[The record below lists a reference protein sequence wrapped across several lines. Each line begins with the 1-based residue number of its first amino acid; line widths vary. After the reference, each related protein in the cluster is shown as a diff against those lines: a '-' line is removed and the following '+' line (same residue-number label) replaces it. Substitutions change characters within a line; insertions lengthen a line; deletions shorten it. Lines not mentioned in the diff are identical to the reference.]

1 MQKQKTKPST
11 SPKRKGSSSG
21 TTAKAGGIR
30 RTAVKAPKAPT
41 TQPGGESD
49 RAVKERDS
57 RKNEEQRVTN
67 ADEQKKAVN
76 TSSGNELGDDEEFEN
91 RYEGEDEE
99 DEDYS
104 SLRTSVDDPSKESD
118 DSEKVRKEIPRMS

>member
-1 MQKQKTKPST
+1 MQKQKTKPAT
-11 SPKRKGSSSG
+11 SPKRKGTAAAR
-21 TTAKAGGIR
+21 TTAKAAGNQ
-30 RTAVKAPKAPT
+30 RTVKAPKAPT
-41 TQPGGESD
+41 THTSGEND
-49 RAVKERDS
+49 RAVREHDA

-76 TSSGNELGDDEEFEN
+76 TSAGNELGDDEEFEN

-99 DEDYS
+99 DDDYS
-104 SLRTSVDDPSKESD
+104 SLRTSGDDPSKKSD